1 MIKMPKKTVQSIALH
16 VFLALF
22 VFFSIFPF
30 YWMIVGSTNKS
41 GNVLSTNPK
50 MTFGGEF
57 LENLRNLNAAINIPQ
72 VLFNS
77 LFISITFVILTL
89 FVSSIAGYALA
100 KYDFK
105 GKKLIFALIIGSM
118 MIPFQTLM
126 VPLFRMM
133 TEYNVINTLWAVIL
147 PTVCSPFAIFLLR

>member
-1 MIKMPKKTVQSIALH
+1 MHKSVMNK
-16 VFLALF
+16 VFLYLFLAIF
-22 VFFSIFPF
+22 VFISIFPF
-30 YWMIVGSTNKS
+30 YWMVVGSTNES
-41 GNVLSTNPK
+41 GNVLSTSPK
-50 MTFGGEF
+50 MTLGGEF
-57 LENLRNLNAAINIPQ
+57 LDNLKNLNEAINIPQ
-72 VLFNS
+72 ILFNS
-77 LFISITFVILTL
+77 LFISVTFVILTL

-105 GKKLIFALIIGSM
+105 GKKIIFALIIGSM